1 MADVFSLD
9 KLSIKK
15 LKALAGRNNVSLRGC
30 FEKSDI
36 IKTLRDAGVKEH
48 SGPPP
53 ASSSSNE
60 ATPRHAQQYNA
71 TVPGQAYTSAYS
83 SPMPSARKPRSKEAD
98 LQALSIS
105 QLKRVARERRID
117 TSHCFEKADLIAAL
131 RPPPLPPP
139 TASLLP
145 CVRVLPRVRPAP
157 PTGAPAPAA
166 EAGGDTVRFR
176 LAAVVAGGALWLE
189 ELGDAPLAR
198 EQVALVRAMVRACGW
213 AAAPRFLP
221 AAGGGGAA
229 AAKVRR
235 AQDAVIAGRPFAENL
250 VQVLYGV
257 NQRIRGENVDS
268 PLAEVRPVTKVAL
281 VVCTGDRGL
290 CGGFNNFVI
299 KKAEQRHAEL
309 LEAGI
314 GVEMVLV
321 GKKGIQYFNRRS
333 DQYDIVK
340 TFEVGQNI
348 TIKESQAIADTLFS
362 SFTTLGVDKVE
373 MIYTKFKSLI
383 ASDAIVQTLL
393 PMSKEGEVCDVDGN
407 CLDPLEDELFNL
419 TSKDG
424 EFAVSREKVETEVS
438 SFDDL
443 VIFEQEPEQILD
455 ALLPLYMNSQVLRA
469 LQESL
474 ASELAASCAAKQD
487 AAARRRGAALAS
499 IKDKALARARAVEA
513 AKFRKTQTLYT
524 QVNQPPADP
533 EDAWEIVDSPA
544 E

>member
-1 MADVFSLD
+1 MLAKRFLRLCIVRSDSLLTRM
-9 KLSIKK
+9 KGSIV
-15 LKALAGRNNVSLRGC
+15 ALTTGLVASVSAFHGAPVSAVSSRHATVQMG
-30 FEKSDI
+30 SS
-36 IKTLRDAGVKEH
+36 VKELRERVT
-48 SGPPP
+48 SVK
-53 ASSSSNE
+53 N
-60 ATPRHAQQYNA
+60 TKKI
-71 TVPGQAYTSAYS
+71 TSA
-83 SPMPSARKPRSKEAD
+83 MK
-98 LQALSIS
+98 
-105 QLKRVARERRID
+105 
-117 TSHCFEKADLIAAL
+117 
-131 RPPPLPPP
+131 
-139 TASLLP
+139 
-145 CVRVLPRVRPAP
+145 
-157 PTGAPAPAA
+157 
-166 EAGGDTVRFR
+166 
-176 LAAVVAGGALWLE
+176 
-189 ELGDAPLAR
+189 
-198 EQVALVRAMVRACGW
+198 LV
-213 AAAPRFLP
+213 
-221 AAGGGGAA
+221 A

-235 AQDAVIAGRPFAENL
+235 AQEAVIAGRPFAENL

-268 PLAEVRPVTKVAL
+268 PLAEVRPVKKVAL

-309 LEAGI
+309 VEAGI
-314 GVEMVLV
+314 GAELVLV

-333 DQYDIVK
+333 DQYEITK

-348 TIKESQAIADTLFS
+348 TIKESQAIADALFS

-474 ASELAASCAAKQD
+474 ASELAARMQAMNNASDNAKELKKNLSLIYN
-487 AAARRRGAALAS
+487 RGRQAQITAQ
-499 IKDKALARARAVEA
+499 II
-513 AKFRKTQTLYT
+513 
-524 QVNQPPADP
+524 
-533 EDAWEIVDSPA
+533 EIVSGA
-544 E
+544 SA

>member
-1 MADVFSLD
+1 MQRVRRATPAGRSA
-9 KLSIKK
+9 
-15 LKALAGRNNVSLRGC
+15 ALATPLVGARPQRGPQPARAN
-30 FEKSDI
+30 
-36 IKTLRDAGVKEH
+36 LKE
-48 SGPPP
+48 
-53 ASSSSNE
+53 
-60 ATPRHAQQYNA
+60 
-71 TVPGQAYTSAYS
+71 
-83 SPMPSARKPRSKEAD
+83 
-98 LQALSIS
+98 I
-105 QLKRVARERRID
+105 RERIGSVSN
-117 TSHCFEKADLIAAL
+117 TKKI
-131 RPPPLPPP
+131 
-139 TASLLP
+139 T
-145 CVRVLPRVRPAP
+145 
-157 PTGAPAPAA
+157 
-166 EAGGDTVRFR
+166 
-176 LAAVVAGGALWLE
+176 
-189 ELGDAPLAR
+189 DAMK
-198 EQVALVRAMVRACGW
+198 LV
-213 AAAPRFLP
+213 
-221 AAGGGGAA
+221 A

-235 AQDAVIAGRPFAENL
+235 AQEAVIAGRPFAENL

-268 PLAEVRPVTKVAL
+268 PLAEVRPVKKVAL

-438 SFDDL
+438 AFDDL

-474 ASELAASCAAKQD
+474 ASELAARMNAMNNASDNAKELKKNLSLIYN
-487 AAARRRGAALAS
+487 RGRQAQITAQ
-499 IKDKALARARAVEA
+499 II
-513 AKFRKTQTLYT
+513 
-524 QVNQPPADP
+524 
-533 EDAWEIVDSPA
+533 EIVSGA
-544 E
+544 SV